1 MKDIKII
8 KRNGQ
13 KELLDYEKIN
23 NVLLWACENINGVS
37 ASDIAMNASLQIYN
51 HMTTKEIHKVLV
63 QSAADLIS
71 EKNPNYQYA
80 ASNLLNFYIRKNV
93 YGVQDNLP
101 KIQEVIEKNTKRKI
115 YDKSL
120 IKKYTSE
127 ELDKI
132 DKLIR
137 HKRDYNFSY
146 AGLQQLIDKY
156 LLKDRTTG
164 EVFETPQFM
173 YMLISMALFS
183 DYTKEDRLSKI
194 KSFYNDISLF
204 KISLP
209 TPIMAGVRTPS
220 RQYSSCTLIDVDDT
234 IESIYNSNTAI
245 GYYTSKKAGIG
256 INLRIRSS
264 GDKIRNGE
272 VIHTGVIPFL
282 KMFESTVKSCTQNG
296 IRGGSATTYLPF
308 WHKEIQEVLVL
319 KNNKGTDDNR
329 VRKLDYGIQFSKLFY
344 SRFVKNEDITL
355 FSPADVPDLYESF
368 GVDNEK
374 FDALYEKYEKS
385 RSIDKKVVKARDVM
399 NQFVQ
404 ERIGTGRMYVMNIDN
419 ANEHSAFQDKIYMS
433 NLCTEINLP
442 TKPLQHI
449 NDGDNTDSEIALCVL
464 SAINIGELKNLE
476 DLEGIMKNAVQAL
489 DFIIESQ
496 DYPVEAAKKMLKR
509 RSIGIGITNLA
520 YYLAKNNVNYDDP
533 EALNKV
539 DELMEYIQYYGI
551 KASVELAKEYGPCE
565 WFNRTKYSQ
574 GILPIDTYSKEVDKI
589 TTRKHVLDWESLREE
604 VKEFGMRNSTITAI
618 MPCESSSVVTN
629 STNGIEPVRSLI
641 TTKKSKQG
649 LLKTVVPE
657 LSKLKN
663 KYQLAYDLKDN
674 EGLTKIQSVIQK
686 WIDQGISANH
696 YYDFSRYSDGN
707 LPMSGVAKDILTFYK
722 YGGKQLYY
730 ANTND
735 QKTDDFSEVS
745 TEKSTKNEDTYTVNE
760 QEDCEGGACSV

>member
-8 KRNGQ
+8 KRSGE

-23 NVLLWACENINGVS
+23 NVLLWACESLNGVS

-51 HMTTKEIHKVLV
+51 NMTTKEIHKVLV

-80 ASNLLNFYIRKNV
+80 ASNLLNFYIRKNIF
-93 YGVQDNLP
+93 GVQDNLP
-101 KIQEVIEKNTKRKI
+101 HIQEVVDKNIKKEV
-115 YDKSL
+115 YDKS
-120 IKKYTSE
+120 IKGKYTPE
-127 ELDKI
+127 EINKI
-132 DKLIR
+132 NKLIR

-173 YMLISMALFS
+173 YMLISMFLFS
-183 DYTKEDRLSKI
+183 EYSGEDRLTKI

-256 INLRIRSS
+256 INLRIRAA

-355 FSPADVPDLYESF
+355 FSPGDVPDLYESF

-374 FDALYEKYEKS
+374 FDELYQKYERS
-385 RSIDKKVVKARDVM
+385 RSIDKKVVKAREIM

-419 ANEHSAFQDKIYMS
+419 ANDHSAFLDKIYMS

-442 TKPLQHI
+442 TTPLQNI
-449 NDGDNTDSEIALCVL
+449 SDGDDTDSEIALCVL
-464 SAINIGELKNLE
+464 SAINVGEFKNLE

-489 DFIIESQ
+489 DFVIENQ

-551 KASVELAKEYGPCE
+551 KASMELAKQYGPCE
-565 WFNRTKYSQ
+565 WFNRTKYSK
-574 GILPIDTYSKEVDKI
+574 GILPIDTYSKEVDKL
-589 TTRKHVLDWESLREE
+589 TTRSHVLDWEKLRED
-604 VKEFGMRNSTITAI
+604 VKKYGMRNSTITAI

-696 YYDFSRYSDGN
+696 YYDFSKYNDGN

-722 YGGKQLYY
+722 LGGKQLYY

-735 QKTDDFSEVS
+735 QKTDDFSDISVEKTQNTQPTHTV
-745 TEKSTKNEDTYTVNE
+745 TE
-760 QEDCEGGACSV
+760 EDCEGGACSV